1 MASVNKVIL
10 VGNCGRDAEVRFL
23 PSGQAVANVSLAT
36 TQRKKDKDGSL
47 REETQWHRVVFYD
60 RLAEVARD
68 YATKGRS
75 MYVEG
80 RIKYSKFTG
89 QDGVEKTAVE
99 IVASTLLALG
109 QRDVAAH
116 ATQSNE
122 PIKPGA
128 GSSEFDDLG
137 DDIPF

>member
-23 PSGQAVANVSLAT
+23 PSGQPVANVSLAT

-89 QDGVEKTAVE
+89 QDGVEKNAVE

-109 QRDVAAH
+109 QREVAAH
-116 ATQSNE
+116 AAQGNE
-122 PIKPGA
+122 PLKPGA
-128 GSSEFDDLG
+128 GDSEFDSLG